1 MKNMIITIAA
11 CIFFLAEIAYSGSFF
26 ETLVI
31 KNRCSY
37 VARECAISAGIS
49 GYESVTDKGKIEE
62 LIKRNGFD
70 SCDYKVKENTA
81 GDYREIKV
89 EVRYKDIK
97 GSGTYYV
104 NDKASKPDEKDEG

>member
-1 MKNMIITIAA
+1 M
-11 CIFFLAEIAYSGSFF
+11 
-26 ETLVI
+26 
-31 KNRCSY
+31 
-37 VARECAISAGIS
+37 
-49 GYESVTDKGKIEE
+49 
-62 LIKRNGFD
+62 
-70 SCDYKVKENTA
+70 KENTA